1 MGVDIIRN
9 FAHFVAITLFTVAI
23 SQLLLAQEALGTITG
38 TLYDANNIALTGFT
52 GATLTATHSETGRE
66 FTAPV
71 QNSGEYTLSGLPVGT
86 YDLMIPLPGAMYLPA
101 ALSKIAVKAGSHK
114 IDLHAP
120 WGMNLGTI
128 GDDPD
133 MLGKDMRRKAKVAGP
148 TPRMPDGTPDL
159 SGMWSTTFRARPNPF
174 PLKAWAAEI
183 QNQINAIPDRQNAG
197 VFCLPQAATPS
208 MLGFPHKLVQTPAV
222 IVHLTEFTTPGYR
235 QIFLDG
241 RPHPKEWNPAWMGH
255 SVGHWEGDTLVVDTV
270 GFNELTAGFGVHSEK
285 LHVVERI
292 SRPDKANLV
301 VEITADDPEAYTGEW
316 KRTIRAALIPEE
328 EILEF
333 VCAENNKD
341 PLHFGGLGWVD
352 QARPK
357 PKPAQ
362 KP

>member
-1 MGVDIIRN
+1 MLRRGILVTLLCIAAGGPRA
-9 FAHFVAITLFTVAI
+9 FAQDT
-23 SQLLLAQEALGTITG
+23 LGTITG
-38 TLYDANNIALTGFT
+38 MLYDPNEKPLTGFT
-52 GATLTATHSETGRE
+52 GALLTARNSESGRV

-71 QNSGEYTLSGLPVGT
+71 QENGEYTLSGLPVGT
-86 YDLMIPLPGAMYLPA
+86 YDLTIPLPGAMYLPA
-101 ALSKIAVKAGSHK
+101 TLSKIVIKAGVQK

-133 MLGKDMRRKAKVAGP
+133 MLGKDMRRKANVSGP
-148 TPRMPDGTPDL
+148 TPRMPDGKPDL
-159 SGMWSTTFRARPNPF
+159 SGMWSTISESTLPDPY
-174 PLKAWAAEI
+174 PLKPWAAEI
-183 QNQINAIPDRQNAG
+183 QNRINAIPNRQNPG
-197 VFCLPQAATPS
+197 SYCLPQAATPF
-208 MLGFPHKLVQTPAV
+208 MAGFPHKLIQTPDL

-241 RPHPKEWNPAWMGH
+241 RPHPEEWNPSWMGH

-292 SRPDKANLV
+292 TRPDKANLV
-301 VEITADDPEAYTGEW
+301 IEIIADDVEAYTGVW
-316 KRTIRAALIPEE
+316 KRTIRAALIPGE

-341 PLHFGGLGWVD
+341 PLHFGGLGWAD

-357 PKPAQ
+357 PKQ
-362 KP
+362 